1 MEFDIKTL
9 FYIALGIIYFVVS
22 SKKKGAPKKTGS
34 PSNPERGGETL
45 GPPPMRQ
52 PTFEELL
59 QEFTGKRPQNLEPA
73 TVQQPVPVNQP
84 KPKMMEVPKIERKT
98 ILENSAQ
105 NKKAEKERIALLDEM
120 EEEVEQ
126 ESYADAF
133 GSLDGTR
140 KAFVMSEIF
149 NRKY

>member
-1 MEFDIKTL
+1 MDFDIKTL

-34 PSNPERGGETL
+34 PNNPERGGETL

-59 QEFTGKRPQNLEPA
+59 QEFTGKKTEVLQPT
-73 TVQQPVPVNQP
+73 TVQAKPVSQP
-84 KPKMMEVPKIERKT
+84 KPQMMEVPKIERKT

-105 NKKAEKERIALLDEM
+105 NKRAEKARIALLEEM

-126 ESYADAF
+126 ESYAEAF
-133 GSLDGTR
+133 GSLDGAR

-149 NRKY
+149 KRKY

>member
-1 MEFDIKTL
+1 MDFDIKTL

-22 SKKKGAPKKTGS
+22 SKKKGASKKTGN
-34 PSNPERGGETL
+34 PNNPERGGETL

-59 QEFTGKRPQNLEPA
+59 QEFTGKKTEVLQPA
-73 TVQQPVPVNQP
+73 TVQAKPVSQA
-84 KPKMMEVPKIERKT
+84 KPQLKEIPRIERNT

-105 NKKAEKERIALLDEM
+105 NKRAEKARIALLEEM
-120 EEEVEQ
+120 DDEVEQ
-126 ESYADAF
+126 ESYAEAF
-133 GSLDGTR
+133 GSLEGAR

-149 NRKY
+149 KRKY

>member
-1 MEFDIKTL
+1 MEFDFKTL
-9 FYIALGIIYFVVS
+9 LYIGLGIIYFIAS
-22 SKKKGAPKKTGS
+22 SKKKGAPKK
-34 PSNPERGGETL
+34 PSRPNDPERGAETL

-59 QEFTGKRPQNLEPA
+59 QEFTGKRPQTLEPVP
-73 TVQQPVPVNQP
+73 VQQPLPVNQP

-126 ESYADAF
+126 ESYAEAF
-133 GSLDGTR
+133 GSLDGAR

>member
-22 SKKKGAPKKTGS
+22 SKKKGASKKTDS
-34 PSNPERGGETL
+34 PNNPERGGETL

-59 QEFTGKRPQNLEPA
+59 REFSGKRTEKL
-73 TVQQPVPVNQP
+73 QPVIVQP
-84 KPKMMEVPKIERKT
+84 KPPSEPKPQLKEIPRIERNT

-105 NKKAEKERIALLDEM
+105 NKRAEKARIALLENSDE
-120 EEEVEQ
+120 EIED
-126 ESYADAF
+126 ESYAEAF
-133 GSLDGTR
+133 GSLDGAR

-149 NRKY
+149 KRKY